1 MKVRALTIQSMSVS
15 QVLICLSDVTMIALI
30 FIQTKMLIMIVS
42 TQLSVKTAK
51 KIKTIWPD
59 GHAITKA
66 GSDKVVLKESLHRSL
81 VNRCKKKAQKVIT
94 R

>member
-51 KIKTIWPD
+51 IKTIWPD

-66 GSDKVVLKESLHRSL
+66 GSDKVVLKESLLRLL
-81 VNRCKKKAQKVIT
+81 VNRCKKNAQKVIT